1 MSDKIR
7 ISLDDVNSLE
17 VDRKLQQ
24 QDAVARTTE
33 HYQQHVAPSMPSM
46 AGNRGATSIW
56 YNTLFY
62 MTLFG
67 VLGGLLAWP
76 ACEMSHQLTRGAQES
91 FLRFLEDATEVDV
104 DAISGEIS
112 QAEAELR
119 LERLKVKY
127 EENKFV
133 SLLTDD
139 SLSDAEKESR
149 LEKIREKQES
159 VSFISS
165 IIFFAIGGMVIA
177 TFLSVADAVIGRN
190 FREAVINGSVGLCL
204 GMIGGIIVG
213 LFIDKLYQRMGGG
226 TEETGM
232 TTQVFA
238 RSLAWGIVGLFLVA
252 GPGIVMR
259 SPKKLMIGLTGGFLG
274 GLLGGGLFD
283 LVGAAT
289 GTAWLSRLVSF
300 VAIGA
305 IAGLGTGLIEN
316 AAKTGWMRVVSG
328 LIAGKQFILY
338 KNPTVIGSSPQCE
351 IYLFKDTQVAPQHAA
366 IRQVPQGYELQDLG
380 TNSGTFVNGAPISRV
395 RLKNND
401 EIQIAG
407 TTFLFQEK
415 TKSHA

>member
-24 QDAVARTTE
+24 QDAMARTTE

-62 MTLFG
+62 MMLFG

-76 ACEMSHQLTRGAQES
+76 PCEMSRQLTLGAQES
-91 FLRFLEDATEVDV
+91 FFRFLEDATEVDV

-119 LERLKVKY
+119 LERLKRKY
-127 EENKFV
+127 EDNKIV
-133 SLLTDD
+133 ATMLDE

-149 LEKIREKQES
+149 LEQIREKQES
-159 VSFISS
+159 VQFISS

-226 TEETGM
+226 TGEAGM

-259 SPKKLMIGLTGGFLG
+259 SPKKLMIGLAGGFLG

-283 LVGAAT
+283 LVVAAT
-289 GTAWLSRLVSF
+289 GTAWLSRLVTF

-351 IYLFKDTQVAPQHAA
+351 IYLFKDTQVGDG
-366 IRQVPQGYELQDLG
+366 IRLE
-380 TNSGTFVNGAPISRV
+380 
-395 RLKNND
+395 
-401 EIQIAG
+401 
-407 TTFLFQEK
+407 
-415 TKSHA
+415 